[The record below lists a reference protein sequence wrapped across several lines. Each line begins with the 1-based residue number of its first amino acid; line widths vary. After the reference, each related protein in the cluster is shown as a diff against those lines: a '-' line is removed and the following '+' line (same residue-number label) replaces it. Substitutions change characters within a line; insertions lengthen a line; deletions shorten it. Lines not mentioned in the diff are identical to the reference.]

1 MPRALPTAAA
11 MTTIAPMHQVDTSFL
26 RRLRARDERAWF
38 ELWQAF
44 GPVVRGMLARWG
56 NGRLGEETL
65 RDLTQD
71 TLAALS
77 DSIERFDPQR
87 GVRFSTWLLAI
98 ARHVLGD
105 EMDRRY
111 AQKRGG
117 GKRGA
122 SLDDSWMGQS
132 REPAPDAEYERRILG
147 AKIHAAIRAAQ
158 RRSDFVHFEAY
169 RMRVL
174 ESKQGREIGLLLGVS
189 EPTVTRHCQRVREAL
204 REELAVAIEQWSYTD
219 DERSEPSRAGL
230 AADDAAF
237 DEALGEI
244 WRGQEE
250 LVARDLVQ
258 RASAAKDAARRGVD
272 DAQRPGRAD
281 AGR

>member
-1 MPRALPTAAA
+1 MHD
-11 MTTIAPMHQVDTSFL
+11 APSMHQVDTSFL

-44 GPVVRGMLARWG
+44 GPVIRGTLARWG

-71 TLAALS
+71 TLTALS

-98 ARHVLGD
+98 AKHVLGD

-111 AQKRGG
+111 AQKRGSG
-117 GKRGA
+117 RRGA
-122 SLDDSWMGQS
+122 SLDDSWMGESNDAQ
-132 REPAPDAEYERRILG
+132 PDEEYERRVLA
-147 AKIHAAIRAAQ
+147 AKVHAAIRATQ
-158 RRSDFVHFEAY
+158 KRSEFVHFEAY

-174 ESKQGREIGLLLGVS
+174 ESKGGRDIGMLLGIS

-204 REELAVAIEQWSYTD
+204 REELSTAIEQWSYTD
-219 DERSEPSRAGL
+219 DERMEPRRAGL
-230 AADDAAF
+230 AAEDADFDD
-237 DEALGEI
+237 ALGEI
-244 WRGQEE
+244 WRAQEE
-250 LVARDLVQ
+250 LVARDLTA
-258 RASAAKDAARRGVD
+258 RDAERRRDDRGGAAR
-272 DAQRPGRAD
+272 GRN
-281 AGR
+281 